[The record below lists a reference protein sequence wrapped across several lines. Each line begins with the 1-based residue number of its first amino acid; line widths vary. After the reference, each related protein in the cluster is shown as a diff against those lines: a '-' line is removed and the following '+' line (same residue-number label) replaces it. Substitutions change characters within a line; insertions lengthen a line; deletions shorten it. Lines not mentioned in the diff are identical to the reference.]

1 MTFSI
6 IPVFTIVLLVGPCV
20 YTWITRDKDD
30 NAGDYNNMDRS
41 ATWLYLAG
49 TYTATLVSAV
59 GMVGLPGQSY
69 TTGYMYGLANW
80 GSTIGLMLSALFF
93 GPQIRKFGKTTVAE
107 FFQFRF
113 DSKAFRLIVAIITVL
128 GTGAYFVSQ
137 TIGAAVILETIVGI
151 PFNTTVIIVVVIV
164 AYLALVGGAKT
175 VTVTDTILFC
185 VIAVALGVVFA
196 PTVIGVA
203 GGLPAMKILAGTTP
217 EFLKL
222 GGLANAPFG
231 TMVGFIMLWALGIGA
246 APVNLSRAFLAK
258 SNREWL
264 KGMMVAFCVTVFM
277 IWSVHSAAAY
287 GRLINPDLTS
297 GSQVMPWLALNAVPK
312 AIGLAGV
319 LGLVAACVS
328 TADTQ
333 LLVIAQ
339 SSALDIWGHIKPDL
353 DAKVAQ
359 KRTRIMVAI
368 FAVAGA
374 ILSLGN
380 STFVVAFG
388 NFGSSVFAAA
398 FFPILT
404 TALFNKRVTKAAAMV
419 SMIVGIACDFVLHVI
434 PMTMGMAWGT
444 VSYLPYGI
452 HPVIWSTA
460 AAYIALFVVTALTKP
475 TKQEIAAFD
484 HAMAVQEPIDPNL
497 SDSHMIKIAVGLLVF
512 GAIFFA
518 FVLYLSTC
526 CVA

>member
-6 IPVFTIVLLVGPCV
+6 IPVFTIVLLVGLCV

-319 LGLVAACVS
+319 PGPGGCLC
-328 TADTQ
+328 
-333 LLVIAQ
+333 
-339 SSALDIWGHIKPDL
+339 
-353 DAKVAQ
+353 
-359 KRTRIMVAI
+359 
-368 FAVAGA
+368 
-374 ILSLGN
+374 
-380 STFVVAFG
+380 
-388 NFGSSVFAAA
+388 
-398 FFPILT
+398 
-404 TALFNKRVTKAAAMV
+404 
-419 SMIVGIACDFVLHVI
+419 LHR
-434 PMTMGMAWGT
+434 G
-444 VSYLPYGI
+444 Y
-452 HPVIWSTA
+452 TA
-460 AAYIALFVVTALTKP
+460 AGHRPVLRSGYLGTHQARPGCQGGPEAHP
-475 TKQEIAAFD
+475 D
-484 HAMAVQEPIDPNL
+484 HGSDLCRGRRDPFPGQLDFCRRFRQFRLVRVRSGVLPHSDHGPIQQTGDQGGRNGL
-497 SDSHMIKIAVGLLVF
+497 HDSGHCL
-512 GAIFFA
+512 
-518 FVLYLSTC
+518 
-526 CVA
+526 

>member
-1 MTFSI
+1 M
-6 IPVFTIVLLVGPCV
+6 
-20 YTWITRDKDD
+20 
-30 NAGDYNNMDRS
+30 
-41 ATWLYLAG
+41 
-49 TYTATLVSAV
+49 
-59 GMVGLPGQSY
+59 
-69 TTGYMYGLANW
+69 
-80 GSTIGLMLSALFF
+80 
-93 GPQIRKFGKTTVAE
+93 
-107 FFQFRF
+107 
-113 DSKAFRLIVAIITVL
+113 
-128 GTGAYFVSQ
+128 
-137 TIGAAVILETIVGI
+137 GI

-404 TALFNKRVTKAAAMV
+404 TALFNKR
-419 SMIVGIACDFVLHVI
+419 
-434 PMTMGMAWGT
+434 
-444 VSYLPYGI
+444 
-452 HPVIWSTA
+452 
-460 AAYIALFVVTALTKP
+460 
-475 TKQEIAAFD
+475 
-484 HAMAVQEPIDPNL
+484 
-497 SDSHMIKIAVGLLVF
+497 
-512 GAIFFA
+512 
-518 FVLYLSTC
+518 
-526 CVA
+526 